1 MYKLALLTTVLTT
14 TACVGM
20 DPIDDTAATAQ
31 ALADAECPAG
41 IPAAIVPAADQDL
54 AFALD
59 ARGVQIYGCTT
70 AGAWALVAPDA
81 WLYRGNQTF
90 VHHYAGPTWEWLDG
104 STVVGAKVA
113 GATVDATAIPWLLLR
128 AVSHND
134 VDGKMS
140 DITSIQRL
148 VTTDGLAPAGA
159 CTPGATADVA
169 YTAKYF
175 FYRTKADHPENNV
188 RCGAQ

>member
-14 TACVGM
+14 ACVGM
-20 DPIDDTAATAQ
+20 DATDDTAATAQ

-41 IPAAIVPAADQDL
+41 VPASIVPGADQDL

-59 ARGVQIYGCTT
+59 ARGWQKYGCTA

-81 WLYRGNQTF
+81 ELYRGNQTF
-90 VHHYAGPTWEWLDG
+90 AYHYGGPTWEWLDG

-113 GATVDATAIPWLLLR
+113 GATVDTTAIPWLLLR

-134 VDGKMS
+134 VVGKMT
-140 DITSIQRL
+140 DISSIQRL

-169 YTAKYF
+169 YTAKYI

>member
-14 TACVGM
+14 ACVAT
-20 DPIDDTAATAQ
+20 DAVDDTSATMQ

-41 IPAAIVPAADQDL
+41 IPATIVPAADQDL

-59 ARGVQIYGCTT
+59 ARGVQKYGCNA

-81 WLYRGNQTF
+81 ELYRGNQTF

-113 GATVDATAIPWLLLR
+113 GATVDKSAIPWLLLR
-128 AVSHND
+128 AVSHNEI
-134 VDGKMS
+134 DGKMT
-140 DITSIQRL
+140 DITAIQRL
-148 VTTDGLAPAGA
+148 VTTGGLAPAGS
-159 CTPGATADVA
+159 CTAGATADVA

-175 FYRTKADHPENNV
+175 FYRTKTDHLENNV